1 MARSSPFQGGE
12 LGSKPSRS
20 TESKKMDKVIFWIKQ
35 KGLVNLGLAGV
46 ALFLFVA
53 GLKFFAGGFAGF
65 FVCRNYNAI
74 KNIWKTDIRTLI
86 KGPKT

>member
-1 MARSSPFQGGE
+1 
-12 LGSKPSRS
+12 
-20 TESKKMDKVIFWIKQ
+20 MDKVIFWIKE

-46 ALFLFVA
+46 ALFLFVT
-53 GLKFFAGGFAGF
+53 GFKFFAGGFAGF

-86 KGPKT
+86 RRSKT